1 MSGLD
6 PNLHVVRP
14 FGLIGGKYEVDTAG
28 LRKYQLSLLIT
39 AAFFGL
45 LLFRRAIGAPIWLI
59 AGAFVLVL
67 IFSIALNVQVVRG
80 GRKI

>member
-14 FGLIGGKYEVDTAG
+14 FGLIGGQYEVDAAG
-28 LRKYQLSLLIT
+28 LRQYQLAWLIT

-45 LLFRRAIGAPIWLI
+45 LVFRSAIGAPFWLI
-59 AGAFVLVL
+59 AGAFVLDL
-67 IFSIALNVQVVRG
+67 IFTITLCVQVVRG